1 MKDSW
6 DKVSQSELQVPR
18 GRWNAKMRCS
28 LFHIAFLRGRSHRDG
43 QVGSDFL
50 EKAFK
55 RHGYFVYFL
64 WECLPLFYRDVFHFK
79 GSIIYSNEIYN

>member
-1 MKDSW
+1 MVTGKSRASKKKHD
-6 DKVSQSELQVPR
+6 
-18 GRWNAKMRCS
+18 
-28 LFHIAFLRGRSHRDG
+28 FLRGRSYRDG

-55 RHGYFVYFL
+55 RNRYFVYFL

-79 GSIIYSNEIYN
+79 GSIIYSNGIYNCILINMLQMINKEI